1 MKINAEPTD
10 WETFLEQHSSL
21 TRADLLIAD
30 INGILRGKRVER
42 SKLKSVFESGVY
54 LAGSVFSLSIEGH
67 TAEGTGLGVAVGD
80 ADKLCHAV
88 PGSLTLIPWQ
98 EHPSAQLLLSMYEQD
113 GSPFFAD
120 PRHRL
125 NAIQAHF
132 KELDLTIVCA
142 VEMEFYLI
150 DRQRDNDR
158 PQPPLSPV
166 SRKRENTTQCYSIND
181 LDNYDKFLSDVISS
195 AREQNLP
202 ADSIIAEYAPGQFEV
217 NLHHIDDPLK
227 ACDQAILLK
236 RVIRSVALKHDME
249 ATFMAKPYPD
259 QAGSGTHIHISL
271 LDSHGDNVFINDSSL
286 TETLEHAVGGLL
298 ELMPDSMA
306 LICPNVNSYK
316 RFDPQFYAPC
326 TQTWG
331 LDNRTTAIRIPAGS
345 PENTRIEYRVPG
357 ADSNPYLVMAALL
370 AGIHHGLTRKIAPPP
385 MIEGDAIKQAPRSL
399 PENLRE
405 ALRSLEQS
413 KVLKEYFGEDF
424 ISVYL
429 AIREEELAVF
439 EREIT
444 RREYDWL
451 LTTI

>member
-1 MKINAEPTD
+1 METNREPAN
-10 WETFLEQHSSL
+10 WEAFLEQHAEP

-42 SKLKSVFESGVY
+42 SKLESVFESGVY
-54 LAGSVFSLSIEGH
+54 LAGSVFGLSIEGH
-67 TAEGTGLGVAVGD
+67 TAEATGLGVAVGD
-80 ADKLCHAV
+80 ADKLCYPV
-88 PGSLTLIPWQ
+88 PGSLALIPWQ
-98 EHPSAQLLLSMYEQD
+98 EQPSAQLLLSMHEQD

-125 NAIQAHF
+125 RAIQKHF
-132 KELDLTIVCA
+132 DELGLTIVCA

-150 DRQRDNDR
+150 DRHRDNDK

-166 SRKRENTTQCYSIND
+166 SLRRENTTQCYSITD

-227 ACDQAILLK
+227 ACDQAVLLK
-236 RVIRSVALKHDME
+236 RVIRNVALKHDME

-271 LDSHGDNVFINDSSL
+271 LDSSGDNVFVDDSGL

-306 LICPNVNSYK
+306 LLCPNVNSYK

-357 ADSNPYLVMAALL
+357 ADSNPYLVMATLL
-370 AGIHHGLTRKIAPPP
+370 AGIHHGLTQKITPPP
-385 MIEGDAIKQAPRSL
+385 LIAGDAIKQAPRSL

-405 ALRSLEQS
+405 ALSALDQS
-413 KVLKEYFGEDF
+413 EILKEYFGEDF
-424 ISVYL
+424 ISVYM
-429 AIREEELAVF
+429 AIRQEELTVF

-451 LTTI
+451 LTMI